1 VVMEVQEVWE
11 VFNSRRKMGGEE
23 FSTKYREKL
32 ESEIQESFEN
42 LKVR

>member
-1 VVMEVQEVWE
+1 MFKRQ
-11 VFNSRRKMGGEE
+11 RKMGGEE

-32 ESEIQESFEN
+32 ESEIMESFEN